1 MCIWS
6 LRPELEGLI
15 VPSKFYGIAAV
26 GRPIISVTSPEGETA
41 GLVRRHACGLVVE
54 PGDGASLAEALMLL
68 SKDPQAAA
76 DMGKRARAMLDD
88 GLTRRHAFA
97 RWESLLATLMTAR
110 T

>member
-1 MCIWS
+1 
-6 LRPELEGLI
+6 
-15 VPSKFYGIAAV
+15 
-26 GRPIISVTSPEGETA
+26 
-41 GLVRRHACGLVVE
+41 
-54 PGDGASLAEALMLL
+54 MLL

-88 GLTRRHAFA
+88 GLTRRHAFV

>member
-1 MCIWS
+1 M
-6 LRPELEGLI
+6 
-15 VPSKFYGIAAV
+15 PSKFYGTAAV
-26 GRPIISVTSPEGETA
+26 GRPIISVSSPEGETA

-54 PGDGASLAEALMLL
+54 PGDGTSLAEALMLL

-88 GLTRRHAFA
+88 GLTRRHAFV
-97 RWESLLATLMTAR
+97 RWESLLTTVMTAR